1 MGQQEIVRLVEGRD
15 VRVAGE
21 RDEPGG
27 GDLLGRPLGLG
38 VHFVRVAAQMRH
50 GTRHAVRSSET
61 RPSSAADRQAVSS
74 AAGSFFSSVHVRS
87 GSGKR

>member
-15 VRVAGE
+15 VRMAGE
-21 RDEPGG
+21 RDEPGA

-38 VHFVRVAAQMRH
+38 VHFVRVARADE
-50 GTRHAVRSSET
+50 TRHPPCGQIFRDAPLERG
-61 RPSSAADRQAVSS
+61 
-74 AAGSFFSSVHVRS
+74 GSPGRLERGGIVLLHVHVRS